1 MQHSRHPQQRPPW
14 LHVFYQH
21 QSASESA
28 FTGPEGG
35 VTGSKVSIADSIRGL
50 GRARA
55 DATTPVN
62 NSGGSGLPRYGYG
75 KYYGR
80 DGKQHIGVDR
90 VGRPGIPDM
99 VIRM

>member
-1 MQHSRHPQQRPPW
+1 MST
-14 LHVFYQH
+14 L
-21 QSASESA
+21 
-28 FTGPEGG
+28 
-35 VTGSKVSIADSIRGL
+35 GL

-90 VGRPGIPDM
+90 VGRPGMKLLGEVKQGDWERPQ
-99 VIRM
+99 